1 MKKTVTA
8 TVHDQPTDRRS
19 LRTRGALRDAMLA
32 LIGERGWDHFAVQ
45 DLCDRANIGRSTFYS
60 HYANKDALLVGGFAG
75 LQAMLQQQTQA
86 GASAARARADAR
98 ASWHFTLGL
107 IEHVHENRNVFRSL
121 IGRRSGYVVQQRFR
135 EMVIRLITNE
145 LPPATVPLPRAA
157 AARWLA
163 AALVELL
170 SWWVEQR
177 TPLPPAELAALFD
190 ELSRPVRERR
200 PAA

>member
-1 MKKTVTA
+1 MKKTPN
-8 TVHDQPTDRRS
+8 VHHQPTDRRS
-19 LRTRGALRDAMLA
+19 LRTRGALRSAMLT
-32 LIGERGWDHFAVQ
+32 LIGERGWDNFAVQ
-45 DLCDRANIGRSTFYS
+45 DLCDLANIGRSTFYS
-60 HYANKDALLVGGFAG
+60 HYANKDALLVGGLAG
-75 LQAMLQQQTQA
+75 LQAALQQKTRA
-86 GASAARARADAR
+86 GAGAAHARDYAPG
-98 ASWHFTLGL
+98 SWRFALGL
-107 IEHVHENRNVFRSL
+107 IDHVHEQRKIFRSL

-135 EMVIRLITNE
+135 EMVIRLITDE
-145 LPPATVPLPRAA
+145 LPPSTGSLPRAA

-200 PAA
+200 APA

>member
-1 MKKTVTA
+1 MKKTVTT

-32 LIGERGWDHFAVQ
+32 LISERGWDHFAVQ

-60 HYANKDALLVGGFAG
+60 HYANKDALLVGGFAS

-86 GASAARARADAR
+86 GAGAARARADAR

-107 IEHVHENRNVFRSL
+107 IEHVHENRNVFRSM